1 MQSVESLLELLG
13 CNTPEQQK
21 QTIENTELCRGLFV
35 FSAIEKIAENM
46 SKLQWHSIEPLILA
60 LENKQEFVICG
71 DQEYDFIS
79 QSVYPQ
85 FDEGKG
91 GLTIYNRDTTTV
103 VCCSQSQLLDI
114 VNNLLKDVCFSYSEI
129 KQLFNNERYQI
140 IEH

>member
-1 MQSVESLLELLG
+1 MQSVKTLLAVLG

-21 QTIENTELCRGLFV
+21 QTIKNTELCRGLFV

-60 LENKQEFVICG
+60 LENKQEVAHCGGQLFDFV
-71 DQEYDFIS
+71 S

-85 FDEGKG
+85 FEEEKG

-103 VCCSQSQLLDI
+103 VCCSHSTLVDI
-114 VNNLLKDVCFSYSEI
+114 VNNLLKDICFSYSEI
-129 KQLFNNERYQI
+129 KQLFDSERYKI

>member
-1 MQSVESLLELLG
+1 MTSVETFLVLG
-13 CNTPEQQK
+13 GSITPEQQK
-21 QTIENTELCRGLFV
+21 KSLKNHELGRGLFV

-60 LENKQEFVICG
+60 LENKQEFAICG
-71 DQEYDFIS
+71 GQEYNFVS
-79 QSVYPQ
+79 QNVYPQ

-103 VCCSQSQLLDI
+103 VCCSQWLLLDI

-129 KQLFNNERYQI
+129 KNLFDIEGYQI

>member
-1 MQSVESLLELLG
+1 
-13 CNTPEQQK
+13 
-21 QTIENTELCRGLFV
+21 
-35 FSAIEKIAENM
+35 M

-60 LENKQEFVICG
+60 LENKQEVAHCGGQLFDFV
-71 DQEYDFIS
+71 S
-79 QSVYPQ
+79 QSVEPQ
-85 FDEGKG
+85 FDEEKG

-114 VNNLLKDVCFSYSEI
+114 VNNLLKNVCFSFSEI

>member
-1 MQSVESLLELLG
+1 MTSVEYYLVIGGSI
-13 CNTPEQQK
+13 TPKQQK
-21 QTIENTELCRGLFV
+21 QTIENYELCRGLFV

-46 SKLQWHSIEPLILA
+46 SKLQWESIEPLISA
-60 LENKQEFVICG
+60 LENKQEFAICG
-71 DQEYDFIS
+71 GQEYDFVS

-103 VCCSQSQLLDI
+103 VCCSQWLLLDI

-129 KQLFNNERYQI
+129 KQIFENERYQI